1 MGVYKC
7 PGIKNRKDSV
17 LVEKCE
23 PLRLTNF
30 VMVIE
35 VVAKENMYKSNYI
48 SNIESEISKEKIRYI
63 LESPEMVRIK
73 DVYWMK

>member
-1 MGVYKC
+1 MGFYKC
-7 PGIKNRKDSV
+7 PDIKNKKGSV
-17 LVEKCE
+17 LVEGE

-30 VMVIE
+30 GIVIE
-35 VVAKENMYKSNYI
+35 VIAKEDMDKSNYI